1 MSKPRIYFDY
11 NASAPL
17 SEAAREAV
25 IAALQITGN
34 PSSVHQEGRA
44 SRALIEAARRDVAAL
59 CNAKPDHV
67 FFTSGATE
75 AATTL
80 LTPVYKMGRSELR
93 LSHLYVS
100 VTEHPCMLSGGRFA
114 AENMTVL
121 PVDHQ
126 GIVDL
131 DVLEQALKA
140 HDKSKG
146 LPLVAV
152 QWANNE
158 TGVIQ
163 PVAKIGALV
172 KAAGGF
178 FIVDAVQAAGRIALD
193 IAAASADY
201 LILSSHKIGGPKGV
215 GAVVAISDLVMPSAL
230 VRGGGQEKGHRA
242 GTEALPLIAGFGAA
256 AREALASSQEGSNLP
271 RWSDEIRTVIENG
284 VRELAGD
291 VVVHGAATDR
301 LPNTSFISL
310 PGMKAET
317 MQIAFDL
324 GGIALSAGSACS
336 SGKVGPSHVLAAMG
350 FDDECGALRVSTEK
364 SATMQDAEAF
374 LTIFERL
381 VARRDQTRSQVQAPL
396 LSESENS
403 AA

>member
-1 MSKPRIYFDY
+1 MPKPRIYFDY

-25 IAALQITGN
+25 VAALNVTGN

-44 SRALIEAARRDVAAL
+44 ARALVESARRDVAAL
-59 CNAKPDHV
+59 CGAKPDHV

-75 AATTL
+75 AANTL
-80 LTPVYKMGRSELR
+80 LTPLYKMGRSELR

-100 VTEHPCMLSGGRFA
+100 ATEHPCMLSGGRFA

-163 PVAKIGALV
+163 PVEKIGALV

-256 AREALASSQEGSNLP
+256 AREALAAQQEGSNLP
-271 RWSDEIRTVIENG
+271 HWSDAIRTVIESG
-284 VRELAGD
+284 VRRLAGD
-291 VVVHGAATDR
+291 VLVHGDAVPR

-336 SGKVGPSHVLAAMG
+336 SGKVGASHVLAAMG
-350 FDDECGALRVSTEK
+350 YEDECGALRVSTEK

-381 VARRDQTRSQVQAPL
+381 VARRDQTRSQVQAQF
-396 LSESENS
+396 SGESENN

>member
-1 MSKPRIYFDY
+1 MPKPRLYFDY

-25 IAALQITGN
+25 IAALQVTGN

-44 SRALIEAARRDVAAL
+44 ARALVEAARRDVAAL
-59 CNAKPDHV
+59 CGAKPEHV

-75 AATTL
+75 AANTL
-80 LTPVYKMGRSELR
+80 LTPSYKMGRSELR

-100 VTEHPCMLSGGRFA
+100 ATEHPCMLTGGRFA
-114 AENMTVL
+114 AETMTVL
-121 PVDHQ
+121 PVDAQ

-140 HDKSKG
+140 HDKAKG
-146 LPLVAV
+146 LPLVAI

-163 PVAKIGALV
+163 PVEKIGALV

-178 FIVDAVQAAGRIALD
+178 FIVDAVQAAGRIPVD
-193 IAAASADY
+193 ITKASADY
-201 LILSSHKIGGPKGV
+201 LILSSHKIGGPKGI
-215 GAVVAISDLVMPSAL
+215 GAVVAVSDLVMPSAL

-242 GTEALPLIAGFGAA
+242 GTEAVPLIAGFGAA
-256 AREALASSQEGSNLP
+256 AREALAAQQEGSNLP
-271 RWSDEIRTVIENG
+271 RWSDAVRTAIEDG
-284 VRELAGD
+284 VRKLADD
-291 VVVHGAATDR
+291 VVVHGAASER

-350 FDDECGALRVSTEK
+350 YEDECGALRVSTEK
-364 SATMQDAEAF
+364 SATVQDAEEF
-374 LTIFERL
+374 LTIFARL
-381 VARRDQTRSQVQAPL
+381 VTRRDQTRQQALNEPA
-396 LSESENS
+396 SESGKS

>member
-1 MSKPRIYFDY
+1 MPKPRIYFDY

-25 IAALQITGN
+25 VAALNVTGN

-44 SRALIEAARRDVAAL
+44 ARALVESARRDVAAL
-59 CNAKPDHV
+59 CGAKPDHV

-75 AATTL
+75 AANTL
-80 LTPVYKMGRSELR
+80 LTPLYKMGRSELR

-100 VTEHPCMLSGGRFA
+100 ATEHPCMLSGGRFA

-163 PVAKIGALV
+163 PVEKIGALV

-256 AREALASSQEGSNLP
+256 AREALAAQQEGSNLP
-271 RWSDEIRTVIENG
+271 RWSDTIRTTIENG
-284 VRELAGD
+284 VRKLADD
-291 VVVHGAATDR
+291 VLVHGDTVPR

-336 SGKVGPSHVLAAMG
+336 SGKVGASHVLAAMG
-350 FDDECGALRVSTEK
+350 YEDECGALRVSTEK
-364 SATMQDAEAF
+364 STTMQDAEAF

-381 VARRDQTRSQVQAPL
+381 VARRDQTRSQIQAQF
-396 LSESENS
+396 SGESENN

>member
-44 SRALIEAARRDVAAL
+44 SRALVESARRDVAAL

-100 VTEHPCMLSGGRFA
+100 ATEHPCMLSGGRFA

-121 PVDHQ
+121 PVGHQ

-131 DVLEQALKA
+131 DVLEQALKV

-146 LPLVAV
+146 LPLVAI

-178 FIVDAVQAAGRIALD
+178 FIVDAVQAAGRIAID

-256 AREALASSQEGSNLP
+256 VREALAAQTEGANLP
-271 RWSDEIRTVIENG
+271 RWSDAIRKTIESG
-284 VRELAGD
+284 VRNLADD
-291 VVVHGAATDR
+291 VVVHGAATER

-336 SGKVGPSHVLAAMG
+336 SGKVGASHVLAAMG

-381 VARRDQTRSQVQAPL
+381 VARRDQTRSQVQAQL
-396 LSESENS
+396 SSESENS

>member
-100 VTEHPCMLSGGRFA
+100 ATEHPCMLSGGRFA

-163 PVAKIGALV
+163 PVEKIGALV

-256 AREALASSQEGSNLP
+256 AHEALASSQEGSNLP

-284 VRELAGD
+284 VRKLAGD

>member
-1 MSKPRIYFDY
+1 MAKSRLYFDY

-17 SEAAREAV
+17 CEAAREAV
-25 IAALQITGN
+25 IAALQIAGN

-44 SRALIEAARRDVAAL
+44 ARALIEAARRDVAAL
-59 CNAKPDHV
+59 CNAKPEHV

-75 AATTL
+75 AANTL
-80 LTPVYKMGRSELR
+80 LTPCYKMGRSDLR

-100 VTEHPCMLSGGRFA
+100 ATEHPCMLSGGRFDA
-114 AENMTVL
+114 QNITVL
-121 PVDHQ
+121 PVDRQ
-126 GIVDL
+126 GLADL
-131 DVLEQALKA
+131 QVLEQALNA

-158 TGVIQ
+158 TGIIQ
-163 PVAKIGALV
+163 PVEKIGALV
-172 KAAGGF
+172 KLAGGL
-178 FIVDAVQAAGRIALD
+178 FIVDAVQAAGRIPVDITKAL
-193 IAAASADY
+193 ADY
-201 LILSSHKIGGPKGV
+201 LIISSHKIGGPKGA
-215 GAVVAISDLVMPSAL
+215 GAVVAVSDLVMPSAL
-230 VRGGGQEKGHRA
+230 MRGGGQEKGHRA

-256 AREALASSQEGSNLP
+256 AQAALQAQAASAADGSNQP
-271 RWSDEIRTVIENG
+271 FWPDVVRTAIEEG
-284 VRELAGD
+284 VRKLADD
-291 VVVHGAATDR
+291 VIVHGAAVER

-350 FDDECGALRVSTEK
+350 YDDECGALRISTER
-364 SATMQDAEAF
+364 SATLQDAEEF
-374 LTIFERL
+374 LKIFAGL
-381 VARRDQTRSQVQAPL
+381 VKRRDQTRRQAGD
-396 LSESENS
+396 SAGKS

>member
-1 MSKPRIYFDY
+1 MPKPRIYFDY

-25 IAALQITGN
+25 VAALNVAGN

-44 SRALIEAARRDVAAL
+44 ARALVESARRDVAAL

-75 AATTL
+75 AANTL
-80 LTPVYKMGRSELR
+80 LTPLYKMGRSELR

-100 VTEHPCMLSGGRFA
+100 ATEHPCMLSGGRFA
-114 AENMTVL
+114 AENMAVL

-163 PVAKIGALV
+163 PVEKIGALV

-256 AREALASSQEGSNLP
+256 AREALAAQQEGSNLP
-271 RWSDEIRTVIENG
+271 RWSDTIRTTIENG
-284 VRELAGD
+284 VRKLADD
-291 VVVHGAATDR
+291 VLVHGDAVPR

-336 SGKVGPSHVLAAMG
+336 SGKVGASHVLAAMG
-350 FDDECGALRVSTEK
+350 YEDECGALRVSTEK

-381 VARRDQTRSQVQAPL
+381 VARRDQTRSQVQASL
-396 LSESENS
+396 LSESENN

>member
-25 IAALQITGN
+25 IAALQVTGN

-100 VTEHPCMLSGGRFA
+100 ATEHPCMLSGGRFA

-126 GIVDL
+126 GIIDL
-131 DVLEQALKA
+131 HVLEQALKA

-163 PVAKIGALV
+163 PVEKIGALV
-172 KAAGGF
+172 KTAGGF
-178 FIVDAVQAAGRIALD
+178 FIVDAVQAAGRVALD
-193 IAAASADY
+193 IAAVSADY

-256 AREALASSQEGSNLP
+256 AREALAAQQEGTNLP
-271 RWSDEIRTVIENG
+271 RWSDAIRTTIENG
-284 VRELAGD
+284 VRKLAED
-291 VVVHGAATDR
+291 VVVHGAATER

-336 SGKVGPSHVLAAMG
+336 SGKVGASHVLAAMG
-350 FDDECGALRVSTEK
+350 FEDECGALRVSTEK

-381 VARRDQTRSQVQAPL
+381 VARRDQTRSQIQVTL

>member
-100 VTEHPCMLSGGRFA
+100 ATEHPCMLSGGRFA

-256 AREALASSQEGSNLP
+256 AREALAAQQEGSNLP
-271 RWSDEIRTVIENG
+271 RWSDTIRTTIENG
-284 VRELAGD
+284 VRRLAGD

-396 LSESENS
+396 LGESENS

>member
-25 IAALQITGN
+25 MAALQITGN

-75 AATTL
+75 AAITL

-100 VTEHPCMLSGGRFA
+100 ATEHPCMLSGGRFA

-256 AREALASSQEGSNLP
+256 AREALAAQQEGSNLP
-271 RWSDEIRTVIENG
+271 RWSDTIRTTIENG
-284 VRELAGD
+284 VRKLAGD
-291 VVVHGAATDR
+291 VVVHGAATER

-364 SATMQDAEAF
+364 SATMQDTEAF

>member
-100 VTEHPCMLSGGRFA
+100 ATEHPCMLSGGRFA

-163 PVAKIGALV
+163 PVEKIGALV

-284 VRELAGD
+284 VRKLAGD

>member
-1 MSKPRIYFDY
+1 MPKPRIYFDY

-25 IAALQITGN
+25 VAALNVTGN

-44 SRALIEAARRDVAAL
+44 ARALVESARRDVAAL
-59 CNAKPDHV
+59 CGAKPDHV

-75 AATTL
+75 AANTL
-80 LTPVYKMGRSELR
+80 LTPLYKMGRSELR

-100 VTEHPCMLSGGRFA
+100 ATEHPCMLSGGRFA

-121 PVDHQ
+121 PVGHQ

-146 LPLVAV
+146 LPLVAI

-163 PVAKIGALV
+163 PVEKIGALV

-256 AREALASSQEGSNLP
+256 AREALAAQQEGSNLP
-271 RWSDEIRTVIENG
+271 RWSDTIRTTIENG
-284 VRELAGD
+284 VRKLADD
-291 VVVHGAATDR
+291 VLVHGDAVPR

-336 SGKVGPSHVLAAMG
+336 SGKVGASHVLAAMG
-350 FDDECGALRVSTEK
+350 YEDECGALRVSTEK

-396 LSESENS
+396 LSESENN

>member
-100 VTEHPCMLSGGRFA
+100 ATEHPCMLSGGRFA

-256 AREALASSQEGSNLP
+256 AREALAAQQEGSNLP
-271 RWSDEIRTVIENG
+271 RWSDTIRTTIENG
-284 VRELAGD
+284 VRRLAGD

-350 FDDECGALRVSTEK
+350 FDDQCGALRVSTEK

-396 LSESENS
+396 LGESENS